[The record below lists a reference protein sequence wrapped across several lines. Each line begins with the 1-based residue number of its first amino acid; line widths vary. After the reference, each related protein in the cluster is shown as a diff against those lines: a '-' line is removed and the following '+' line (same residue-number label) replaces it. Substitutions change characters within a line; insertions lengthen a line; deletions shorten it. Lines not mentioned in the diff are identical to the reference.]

1 MDNAHKDSRERV
13 HEIKVGSVVLEI
25 YKKED
30 SRNGKTYF
38 DYRTAREFF
47 VGDDEVGRGPYCQQR
62 DMRDNIMAVV
72 KAMEWVA
79 DQHRSM
85 RDECLD

>member
-1 MDNAHKDSRERV
+1 MNDGTKDNRVKV
-13 HEIKVGSVVLEI
+13 HEIVEGSVVLEI

-47 VGDDEVGRGPYCQQR
+47 VGDDEMGRGPYCQQR
-62 DMRDNIMAVV
+62 DMRENIIALVR
-72 KAMEWVA
+72 AMEWISI
-79 DQHRSM
+79 QHRNIREES
-85 RDECLD
+85 